1 MPPIRNLFAL
11 LFFALLVVSPAATH
25 AQKSGGA
32 AAATTAA
39 ELLSLLDRAISESGR
54 APRVREALQGMREEA
69 AALQQ
74 LVDQLTLRR
83 EIAQRA
89 RQEAER
95 ERQQLLAAPLAELT
109 REFRERER
117 SDPNAAAEW
126 SRAQESALLEARA
139 RWQAEREQAERRP
152 ASDPPAL
159 LNRPAEPASATSA
172 DPTLA
177 TIWPLL
183 RLKREEAQRLWQEV
197 LQEEEAAR
205 LARRQ
210 LAEAHLTRIDR
221 QLAQIAKFR
230 PASAANERWQQDP
243 LGQQIQALI
252 ETLNDARLATQS
264 AITQLQETQRT
275 LDAELQ
281 RLTQS
286 AQRLTQRRTTA
297 GLTPLQ
303 GYQLTDMQKA
313 LQALKEAS
321 TSALRQAS
329 DALGR
334 WQKSEILLVQSERRL
349 EHINREIDRK
359 IAGLDPEAQP
369 EAKRAL
375 NGLLEEA
382 RGEWNRLTAQRQL
395 VLQAAADLETVA
407 TSAST
412 FADQILPKVH
422 GQLLWAQSA
431 PVWGEA
437 VASEGA
443 AIATAITALIAA
455 LPSLTDR
462 LSLSAFWWA
471 ILPLLLLVI
480 YGQFRTPIRQR
491 YAALL
496 PATAPQAPQAL
507 LATLKILVVAALST
521 LGTPLALVAAGL
533 LLAAAIHPYL
543 AAAGIALL
551 QTAFLWWNL
560 RFWTVLLT
568 YEGGLLHHRYNRP
581 SATVHRLARR
591 LRLFVAITAPLATLT
606 AFLMAL
612 PAHEEATIAVRT
624 ALLAG
629 SAWLAL
635 FMGWLWRPWQTDPL
649 LAGLPIRYRWLLWVL
664 ATLPP
669 LACTLLLFLGYR
681 HLGEA
686 VLLAY
691 WRTVWT
697 LLIVMLAYDLIQ
709 AAITTRW
716 DRLIAKRM
724 PGAGEPS
731 DGQTK
736 TPETPTES
744 TKSHDIVQLLRLVR
758 WGLWLVLALLLVW
771 LWGPLLPALGKLDE
785 WVLWRYQEVTGSETL
800 TFTVSVADLL
810 FALVTLALLT
820 LLTRH
825 APLLLE
831 FALARAKGIDAGTQY
846 AAVTLFR
853 YLLVSIGLVWI
864 LNRLGMPWSKLQ
876 WMVAALSVGLGFG
889 LQEIVANFVS
899 GLIILFEQPIRV
911 GDLVTIQGTTGRVK
925 RITIRATVIETP
937 DKQEVLIPNK
947 AIITGSVTN
956 WTLSDQQSRLVLTV
970 GVAYGTDLETVCHR
984 LLAVAQSHPNVLA
997 EPEPSVAF
1005 VQFGPS
1011 SIDLEL
1017 RCFVADIAVRNQTRT
1032 ELAIAITRDFAETGI
1047 EIPFPQQDLHLRTIA
1062 PAAAAVLRGG

>member
-1 MPPIRNLFAL
+1 MPPIRNLLAL
-11 LFFALLVVSPAATH
+11 LLFALLVVSPEATH
-25 AQKSGGA
+25 AQKNGGA

-39 ELLSLLDRAISESGR
+39 ELLSLLDRAISEPGR
-54 APRVREALQGMREEA
+54 APQVREALQGMREEA

-74 LVDQLTLRR
+74 LADQLTLRR

-95 ERQQLLAAPLAELT
+95 ERRQLLATPLAELT
-109 REFRERER
+109 REFRERVR

-139 RWQAEREQAERRP
+139 RWQAEQEQAERRP

-159 LNRPAEPASATSA
+159 LNRPAEPTIATSA

-243 LGQQIQALI
+243 LGQQIQTLI

-264 AITQLQETQRT
+264 AIAQLQETQRT

-303 GYQLTDMQKA
+303 GYQLADMQKA

-349 EHINREIDRK
+349 EHFNREIDQK

-507 LATLKILVVAALST
+507 LATLKILLFATLST

-560 RFWTVLLT
+560 RLWTVLLT

-581 SATVHRLARR
+581 LASVHRLARR

-635 FMGWLWRPWQTDPL
+635 FMGWLWCPWQTDPL

-681 HLGEA
+681 YLGEA
-686 VLLAY
+686 ALLAY

-709 AAITTRW
+709 TAITTRW
-716 DRLIAKRM
+716 RRLIAKPI
-724 PGAGEPS
+724 PGAEEPS
-731 DGQTK
+731 EID
-736 TPETPTES
+736 S
-744 TKSHDIVQLLRLVR
+744 TKPHDIIQLLRLVR

-771 LWGPLLPALGKLDE
+771 LWEPLLPALGKLDE

-800 TFTVSVADLL
+800 TLTVSVADLL
-810 FALVTLALLT
+810 FALVTLLLLT

-831 FALARAKGIDAGTQY
+831 FALARTKGIDAGTQY

-911 GDLVTIQGTTGRVK
+911 GDLVTTQGITGQVK
-925 RITIRATVIETP
+925 RIMIRATVIETS

-947 AIITGSVTN
+947 AIITGTVTN

-984 LLAVAQSHPNVLA
+984 LLAVAQNHPNVLA

-1005 VQFGPS
+1005 VQFGAS

-1032 ELAIAITRDFAETGI
+1032 ELAIAITRDFAEAGI

-1062 PAAAAVLRGG
+1062 PAAAAALRGG